1 MVPIVVLLP
10 TSKHVLNK
18 TEEEQVYSE
27 SSYCFKENARILCSY
42 ANPLKSTTLTL
53 LYPGKQLHHVLK
65 FVAIISTMPLLLS
78 FFQINKD
85 LQDGRESVLP

>member
-1 MVPIVVLLP
+1 MRVVIVLR
-10 TSKHVLNK
+10 
-18 TEEEQVYSE
+18 
-27 SSYCFKENARILCSY
+27 ENARILCSY

-53 LYPGKQLHHVLK
+53 LYPGKQLHHVVK

>member
-1 MVPIVVLLP
+1 MLPIVVLLP

-18 TEEEQVYSE
+18 TEEEQVYNE
-27 SSYCFKENARILCSY
+27 SGYCFKGKCKDTLQLCKS
-42 ANPLKSTTLTL
+42 LKSTTLTL